1 MRRSNA
7 SLSFFAD
14 KTRWIRLSTM
24 DKSCILVFFSPILR
38 CSIPWLCDNCAL
50 WKFVTY
56 LRDIYAMVLRVDS
69 ERKFRLVF
77 LLSWREKERV
87 LLIYLVVS
95 IGNIGEI
102 LVNWYV
108 MGITKWYWIRNDK
121 IIGHWRRWN
130 VTWFDVRA
138 PLCLGSWNS

>member
-1 MRRSNA
+1 
-7 SLSFFAD
+7 
-14 KTRWIRLSTM
+14 
-24 DKSCILVFFSPILR
+24 
-38 CSIPWLCDNCAL
+38 
-50 WKFVTY
+50 
-56 LRDIYAMVLRVDS
+56 MVLRVDS

-108 MGITKWYWIRNDK
+108 MGITK
-121 IIGHWRRWN
+121 
-130 VTWFDVRA
+130 
-138 PLCLGSWNS
+138 